1 MVSFVGAGCGAADL
15 ITVRGMRLLQEAD
28 LVIYAGSL
36 VNPEL
41 LSYTKKG
48 CECLNSAYM
57 TLDGVIDALQKGE
70 EEGKKMVRLHTG
82 DPSIYGAIREQMD
95 RLEELGIGYETCP
108 GVTTCFGAAAALNLE
123 LTVPEVS
130 QSLII
135 TRVAGRTPV
144 PEKESIESFA
154 SHHATMAVYL
164 SAGHLKELSK
174 RLMAGGYSEDTP
186 AAIVYKATWPEQLCL
201 KCTVST
207 LDEEAEKYGIKKTAV
222 VLVGDAISPSDYAL
236 SCLYAPDFETEY
248 RKKKTEEALALDGRG
263 K

>member
-57 TLDGVIDALQKGE
+57 TLDEVIDALKKGE

-108 GVTTCFGAAAALNLE
+108 GVTAVFGAAAALK
-123 LTVPEVS
+123 
-130 QSLII
+130 
-135 TRVAGRTPV
+135 
-144 PEKESIESFA
+144 KESIESFA
-154 SHHATMAVYL
+154 AHHATMAVYL

-174 RLMAGGYSEDTP
+174 RLIAGGYSEDTP

-207 LDEEAEKYGIKKTAV
+207 LDEEAEKHGIKKTAV

-248 RKKKTEEALALDGRG
+248 RKKKTEEASDGRD

>member
-57 TLDGVIDALQKGE
+57 TLDEVIDALQKGE

-95 RLEELGIGYETCP
+95 RLEELG
-108 GVTTCFGAAAALNLE
+108 AAAALNLE

-135 TRVAGRTPV
+135 TRMAGRTPV

-174 RLMAGGYSEDTP
+174 RLIAGGYSEDTP

>member
-1 MVSFVGAGCGAADL
+1 
-15 ITVRGMRLLQEAD
+15 
-28 LVIYAGSL
+28 
-36 VNPEL
+36 
-41 LSYTKKG
+41 
-48 CECLNSAYM
+48 
-57 TLDGVIDALQKGE
+57 
-70 EEGKKMVRLHTG
+70 MVRLHTG

-108 GVTTCFGAAAALNLE
+108 GVTACFGAAAALNLE

-135 TRVAGRTPV
+135 TRMAGRTTV

-154 SHHATMAVYL
+154 AHHATMAVYL
-164 SAGHLKELSK
+164 SAGHLKELSE
-174 RLMAGGYSEDTP
+174 RLMAGGYRKDTP

-207 LDEEAEKYGIKKTAV
+207 LDEEAKKHGIKKTAV

-248 RKKKTEEALALDGRG
+248 RKKKTEEALASDGRD

>member
-1 MVSFVGAGCGAADL
+1 MVHFVGAGPGAPDL
-15 ITVRGMRLLQEAD
+15 ITQRGAALLQTAD
-28 LVIYAGSL
+28 CIIYAGSL
-36 VNPEL
+36 VNPAL
-41 LSYTKKG
+41 LGLAGPDCAIY
-48 CECLNSAYM
+48 NSAEM
-57 TLDGVIDALQKGE
+57 TLEQVLAVMKE
-70 EEGKKMVRLHTG
+70 NEAAHKTTVRLHTG
-82 DPSIYGAIREQMD
+82 DPCLYGAIREQMD

-108 GVTTCFGAAAALNLE
+108 GVTACFGAAAALNLE

-154 SHHATMAVYL
+154 AHHATMAVYL

-207 LDEEAEKYGIKKTAV
+207 LDEKAEKYGIKKTAV

-248 RKKKTEEALALDGRG
+248 RKKKTEEALALDGRD

>member
-1 MVSFVGAGCGAADL
+1 MGLRQLVVNWHKPFLRNFEAGFGYEKVTAKRDSYPFTNIAAANEAL
-15 ITVRGMRLLQEAD
+15 GLRGKYGIICRGRMRCCRFDYSARNAALQEAD

-57 TLDGVIDALQKGE
+57 TLDEVIDALQKGE

-108 GVTTCFGAAAALNLE
+108 GVTACFGAAGGLNLE

-130 QSLII
+130 QSII
-135 TRVAGRTPV
+135 TRMAGRTTV
-144 PEKESIESFA
+144 PEKGEHRKFCRASCDYGSLFECRSF
-154 SHHATMAVYL
+154 
-164 SAGHLKELSK
+164 K
-174 RLMAGGYSEDTP
+174 RIIRE
-186 AAIVYKATWPEQLCL
+186 I
-201 KCTVST
+201 
-207 LDEEAEKYGIKKTAV
+207 
-222 VLVGDAISPSDYAL
+222 
-236 SCLYAPDFETEY
+236 
-248 RKKKTEEALALDGRG
+248 DGRRLQQRYTG
-263 K
+263 SYCL

>member
-57 TLDGVIDALQKGE
+57 TLDEVIDALQKGE

-108 GVTTCFGAAAALNLE
+108 GVTACFGAAAALNLE

-135 TRVAGRTPV
+135 TRMAGRTPV

-186 AAIVYKATWPEQLCL
+186 AAIVYNVLCPHLMKKLKSMESKRQQLFLWEMRSHRPTMRCRVFMRL
-201 KCTVST
+201 TLRQST
-207 LDEEAEKYGIKKTAV
+207 E
-222 VLVGDAISPSDYAL
+222 
-236 SCLYAPDFETEY
+236 
-248 RKKKTEEALALDGRG
+248 RKRQKRH
-263 K
+263 